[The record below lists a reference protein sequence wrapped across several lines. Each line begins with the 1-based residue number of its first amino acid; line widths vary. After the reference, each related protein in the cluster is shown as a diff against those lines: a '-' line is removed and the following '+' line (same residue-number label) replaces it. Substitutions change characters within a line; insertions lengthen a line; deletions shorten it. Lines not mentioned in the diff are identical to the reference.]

1 MDVNGNS
8 SHINPKKTTL
18 LKCSPISIIHL
29 NQVQELVV
37 RRNTMGWWPF
47 GKSKPSNRIIE
58 PITKDGRTWLL
69 ELRDMCER
77 NFDNPEEAKR
87 RIRQM
92 QVEWQECL
100 ENGSLSSVNKEA
112 LDSRAIRLLSC
123 TDGEWLNW
131 LDDLE
136 FWKTG
141 WKPVQDSP
149 DKV

>member
-1 MDVNGNS
+1 
-8 SHINPKKTTL
+8 
-18 LKCSPISIIHL
+18 
-29 NQVQELVV
+29 
-37 RRNTMGWWPF
+37 
-47 GKSKPSNRIIE
+47 
-58 PITKDGRTWLL
+58 
-69 ELRDMCER
+69 MCER

-100 ENGSLSSVNKEA
+100 DNESLSLVNKEA

-123 TDGEWLNW
+123 TDIEWLKW

-141 WKPVQDSP
+141 WKPVQNSV
-149 DKV
+149 DKD

>member
-1 MDVNGNS
+1 
-8 SHINPKKTTL
+8 
-18 LKCSPISIIHL
+18 
-29 NQVQELVV
+29 
-37 RRNTMGWWPF
+37 MGWWPF
-47 GKSKPSNRIIE
+47 SKKEPSKRVVE

-100 ENGSLSSVNKEA
+100 NNGSLSSVNKEA

-123 TDGEWLNW
+123 TDIEWLKW

-141 WKPVQDSP
+141 WKPVQDSV
-149 DKV
+149 DKD

>member
-1 MDVNGNS
+1 MNS
-8 SHINPKKTTL
+8 NPSHSPLKTVVL
-18 LKCSPISIIHL
+18 LKSSPDSINCL
-29 NQVQELVV
+29 NQVQKLVV
-37 RRNTMGWWPF
+37 SRNDMGWWPF

-112 LDSRAIRLLSC
+112 LDSRAIRLLSS
-123 TDGEWLNW
+123 TDSEWLNW

-141 WKPVQDSP
+141 WKPVQDST
-149 DKV
+149 DKD